1 MKLRICGLANIAG
14 SAAFILVGSFS
25 AVASDRSDPRSI
37 SDRASAETPVERGAY
52 LVNSIGQCGNCHGR
66 DAQGN
71 YHPGRALAGGFI
83 FDVVDPDLPG
93 HVVAPNI
100 TPDRDTGIGKWSKA
114 DIVVALR
121 NGKRPD
127 GSIIGPPM
135 PIDMYRHM
143 SDGDANAIATY
154 LLSQPPIKNSVQN
167 SQYKIKLTEYGPP
180 VTHVDAPSRQDKVAY
195 GSYLATMGHCVL
207 CHTPPGDGQPFNMK
221 LAFAGG
227 RDFGPV
233 AQTGPSVSR
242 NITSDP
248 DQGLGKWSDNDIK
261 QAITKGIQP
270 DGTKLAGPMPYDMF
284 AKMTPDDL
292 DAIVAFMRTIKPIKS
307 QDTTQAR

>member
-14 SAAFILVGSFS
+14 SAAFILFGCFS
-25 AVASDRSDPRSI
+25 AV
-37 SDRASAETPVERGAY
+37 ASAETPVERGAY

-114 DIVVALR
+114 DIIVALR

-135 PIDMYRHM
+135 PIPMYRQL
-143 SDGDANAIATY
+143 SDQDATAIATY
-154 LLSQPPIKNSVQN
+154 LFSLPSVKNSVQN

-180 VTHVDAPSRQDKVAY
+180 VTHVDA
-195 GSYLATMGHCVL
+195 
-207 CHTPPGDGQPFNMK
+207 
-221 LAFAGG
+221 
-227 RDFGPV
+227 FGPIG
-233 AQTGPSVSR
+233 QTGPSISR

-248 DQGLGKWSDNDIK
+248 EQGIGKWSDNDIK
-261 QAITKGIQP
+261 EAITKGIRP
-270 DGTKLAGPMPYDMF
+270 DGTKLAGPMPYDMY
-284 AKMTPDDL
+284 AKMTPNDL
-292 DAIVAFMRTIKPIKS
+292 DAIVAFMRTIKPVKI
-307 QDTTQAR
+307 Q